1 MYQFISFAK
10 NLLNSE
16 APKIMTMPIMNKIIH
31 IFLLVILKPS
41 FDFSKF
47 KFVCRCHFLWLEQL
61 YHIPYRKYIFLSFG
75 LSFIFQFSHT
85 VPHTRG
91 LPLVRAAR
99 ATWGRKLRRGFFTFA
114 IVRFL
119 YHHLFKGIVG
129 KQGHRASSSVS
140 SSLETSPV
148 SASGSSSS

>member
-1 MYQFISFAK
+1 MNFINIIKQYLFIFHSFFSSTSSLFVSVISYGW
-10 NLLNSE
+10 NNY
-16 APKIMTMPIMNKIIH
+16 IIFH
-31 IFLLVILKPS
+31 IES
-41 FDFSKF
+41 TS
-47 KFVCRCHFLWLEQL
+47 
-61 YHIPYRKYIFLSFG
+61 FLSFG

-129 KQGHRASSSVS
+129 KQGHKGFFLRFFLFGNFPGICFRLVLVVVLKVKIFKVGVS
-140 SSLETSPV
+140 FQFCFGFINLK
-148 SASGSSSS
+148 